1 MPLATL
7 VVDLGALHPPR
18 AHGPP
23 AAAAGRTS
31 PAAAGAAVARVR
43 LANGAVWD
51 LTVRTSGVLD
61 EGLVPAGR
69 DVRSGEW
76 FRPGP
81 SRLNDSRQN
90 GGVDPG
96 GRSGEWGGGYGDTSG
111 VAVATDPVEQTRR
124 PGHASSWRRRLRSV
138 EAFAVVV
145 AAAIL
150 LRGILVDVTA
160 PAQRSTFVT
169 VFVSV
174 VVAGLPF
181 VVLGSVA
188 VAAIAAFVP
197 RAVVAGPPGLAGLV
211 RVLTPSAGVSRRTAA
226 VAGATFLLASPAASP
241 VVLAATAVAFP
252 GQPMMVLA
260 RFVAGVVT
268 TAAMGGLWLWLTA
281 RTPGGSAAA
290 AVAASGAGGAVAA
303 SGAGGAVAASGAGGA
318 VAAGGAVGSSGAE
331 GAVAGSGVGGEAS
344 RGAGGTEGWPVFWE
358 RCRVDVV
365 RAGGVLAIGALAV
378 AAFTVW
384 LPAPWLEAIAHSG
397 LFAVVAMALL
407 AFLLSVRAGAD
418 AFVAAALSQFPA
430 PALLAFLVVG
440 PAANLRLFTRQ
451 VARLGPG
458 LAVRF
463 APAAFLV
470 ALVVTLVIGWVVL

>member
-1 MPLATL
+1 
-7 VVDLGALHPPR
+7 
-18 AHGPP
+18 
-23 AAAAGRTS
+23 
-31 PAAAGAAVARVR
+31 
-43 LANGAVWD
+43 
-51 LTVRTSGVLD
+51 
-61 EGLVPAGR
+61 
-69 DVRSGEW
+69 
-76 FRPGP
+76 
-81 SRLNDSRQN
+81 
-90 GGVDPG
+90 
-96 GRSGEWGGGYGDTSG
+96 
-111 VAVATDPVEQTRR
+111 
-124 PGHASSWRRRLRSV
+124 
-138 EAFAVVV
+138 VV

-160 PAQRSTFVT
+160 TAQRSTFVT

-181 VVLGSVA
+181 VVLASVA

-211 RVLTPSAGVSRRTAA
+211 RVLTPSAGVSRRTAV

-268 TAAMGGLWLWLTA
+268 TAALGGLWLWLTA
-281 RTPGGSAAA
+281 RTPGGPGAA
-290 AVAASGAGGAVAA
+290 AVAAG
-303 SGAGGAVAASGAGGA
+303 GAGGA
-318 VAAGGAVGSSGAE
+318 VAAGGAG
-331 GAVAGSGVGGEAS
+331 GAVAAGGVGSAAGAGTGSGAGAS
-344 RGAGGTEGWPVFWE
+344 RGAEGRGGWPVFWD

-384 LPAPWLEAIAHSG
+384 LPAPWLDAIAHSG

-418 AFVAAALSQFPA
+418 AFVAAALSRFPA